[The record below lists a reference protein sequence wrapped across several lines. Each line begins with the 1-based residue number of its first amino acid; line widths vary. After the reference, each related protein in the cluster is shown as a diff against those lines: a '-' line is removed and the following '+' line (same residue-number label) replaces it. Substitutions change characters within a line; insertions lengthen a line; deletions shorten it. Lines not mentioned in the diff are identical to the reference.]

1 MNADSTTRDAPGVT
15 LGYILA
21 GTLAA
26 ALWFGVGVLLIPVM
40 LVMALLHWLATPGT
54 QTLADSHHRWL
65 GRHHALS
72 ALALVLVL
80 IAPLLALPTLLTSAM
95 TVLNT
100 LAYAPHPMET
110 LAVAW
115 PELGVGTLLLAAF
128 VALAGW
134 LLVTLWISI
143 RLIRRWLRWTDNR
156 PA

>member
-1 MNADSTTRDAPGVT
+1 MTTDTRAPAAPGVT
-15 LGYILA
+15 LGYIAA

-26 ALWFGVGVLLIPVM
+26 ALWLGFGVLLVPLM
-40 LVMALLHWLATPGT
+40 LVMALLHWLAAAGT
-54 QTLADSHHRWL
+54 ASVADSHHSWL

-72 ALALVLVL
+72 ALALLLVLV
-80 IAPLLALPTLLTSAM
+80 APLFAIPTLLTSVM

-100 LAYAPHPMET
+100 LAYAPHPVET
-110 LAVAW
+110 LAAAW

-128 VALAGW
+128 VAIIGW

-143 RLIRRWLRWTDNR
+143 RLIRRWLRWSDNR